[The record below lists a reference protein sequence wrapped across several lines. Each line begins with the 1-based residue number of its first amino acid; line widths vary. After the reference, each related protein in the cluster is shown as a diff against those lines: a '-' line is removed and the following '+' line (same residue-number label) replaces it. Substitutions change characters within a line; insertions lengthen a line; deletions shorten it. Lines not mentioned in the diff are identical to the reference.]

1 MVGLLNIFKLL
12 AKDKDFRALTIFV
25 IFIIVI
31 GTVFYHEVEDW
42 GWLDSVYFCITTLT
56 TVGYGDLYPETDGGK
71 IFTILYII
79 IGLGVLLGYIKVVA
93 EIALEHKFGLINLIT
108 EKTRNFG
115 KKSREKG
122 TKEPS
127 TPKKAQ
133 HRPK

>member
-1 MVGLLNIFKLL
+1 MVGLLNIFRLL
-12 AKDKDFRALTIFV
+12 AKDKDFRHLTIFV

-42 GWLDSVYFCITTLT
+42 RWLDSVYFCIMTLT
-56 TVGYGDLYPETDGGK
+56 TVGYGDLYPLTDGGK

-93 EIALEHKFGLINLIT
+93 DIALKNKFGLINLIT

-115 KKSREKG
+115 KKSLEKVS
-122 TKEPS
+122 KPS
-127 TPKKAQ
+127 EKLKKAP